1 MSSVCERESGDTPGP
16 AYTSTWCA
24 DGVGPGIVFERRK
37 RKLIPKESTTTCRNG
52 HCRRKSEHADQADQ
66 AVIN

>member
-24 DGVGPGIVFERRK
+24 DGVGPGIVFEWKK
-37 RKLIPKESTTTCRNG
+37 RKSPRNQ
-52 HCRRKSEHADQADQ
+52 RLVATDTAD
-66 AVIN
+66 VNPNNP